1 MLTIEVQCN
10 SEYTYAQKPV
20 SFIWEGKIQENLT
33 IRKSWKS
40 PLGPVFEVQTEDQR
54 VIRLRFLEN
63 ENCWQGQEI
72 VAR

>member
-1 MLTIEVQCN
+1 MQTIEVQCN
-10 SEYTYAQKPV
+10 SEYTYAQKPI
-20 SFIWEGKIQENLT
+20 SLIWEGKTLDNLT

-40 PLGPVFEVQTEDQR
+40 PQGPIFEVQTEDQR
-54 VIRLRFLEN
+54 VIQLIYLEN